1 MRPCPCVCVYVCVC
15 DTRKVATLEGKLASM
30 EKNSGAGKA
39 IADVQQGIKNLEQ
52 VSECVCVCLRGCVFV
67 FYVSLR
73 ARVVCAAI
81 KSF

>member
-1 MRPCPCVCVYVCVC
+1 MC

-52 VSECVCVCLRGCVFV
+52 VSDCVCACVRACVDVCIYVCVCEFARACCVCR
-67 FYVSLR
+67 Y
-73 ARVVCAAI
+73 
-81 KSF
+81 

>member
-1 MRPCPCVCVYVCVC
+1 MC
-15 DTRKVATLEGKLASM
+15 DTRKVATLEGKLAAM

-52 VSECVCVCLRGCVFV
+52 VSECVCVCACVDVCLFFVFVFV

-73 ARVVCAAI
+73 ARVVCAVI
-81 KSF
+81 H

>member
-52 VSECVCVCLRGCVFV
+52 VSECVCLCVRACVDVCLCLF
-67 FYVSLR
+67 FM
-73 ARVVCAAI
+73 
-81 KSF
+81 